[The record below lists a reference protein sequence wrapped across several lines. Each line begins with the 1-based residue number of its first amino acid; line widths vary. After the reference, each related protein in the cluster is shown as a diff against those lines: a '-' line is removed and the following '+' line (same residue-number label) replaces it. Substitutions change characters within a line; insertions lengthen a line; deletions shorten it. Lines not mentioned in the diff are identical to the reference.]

1 MCMELTIFDMQCFVF
16 CRYITNKKKRNNDF
30 FCFIVCQ
37 NHNRKMFNKLSNKHM
52 FTAVVPPPPQKK
64 MNHLWNYYCCRFW
77 VHDVINGTVS
87 NQMTLTGTCLK
98 ISVESRWCH
107 SCPNCFRCV
116 TRKWYGHGPI
126 LNESLSYT
134 N

>member
-52 FTAVVPPPPQKK
+52 FTAVVPPPKKK